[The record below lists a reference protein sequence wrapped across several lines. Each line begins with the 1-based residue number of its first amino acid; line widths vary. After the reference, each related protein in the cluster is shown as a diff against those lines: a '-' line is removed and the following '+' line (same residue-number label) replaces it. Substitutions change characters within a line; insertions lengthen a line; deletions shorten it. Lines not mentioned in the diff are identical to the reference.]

1 LSESQFTACSTS
13 PANRLLLVHG
23 WWGGPWVWQ
32 HFQPY
37 FSSHGFDCHV
47 MNFDRCDEH
56 RGESNGETFAW
67 RYQQVLERVRS
78 LDHPVVI
85 GHSAGGLL
93 AQKLVE
99 EVDLPAVILLGS
111 AAPRGIFPV
120 RTGPLIR
127 AAIRNAPTFLLRRP
141 FLPSRKDMC
150 SLNLNL
156 LQPAQQDWVYDRM
169 VPVSPQE
176 AFVVIF
182 SGGPVTAS
190 RVHTPMLVV
199 SGAEDR
205 LTPPSVAR
213 AIGRKYGAEYLEF
226 DDHAHYLMWERNWE
240 EIADEIGRWL
250 KRILQA

>member
-1 LSESQFTACSTS
+1 MSESQPTTCSTS
-13 PANRLLLVHG
+13 PQNRLLLVHG

-37 FSSHGFDCHV
+37 FSSLGYDCHV
-47 MNFDRCDEH
+47 MNFGHCDGPG
-56 RGESNGETFAW
+56 GESKVETFAS

-78 LDHPVVI
+78 LDNPVVI

-120 RTGPLIR
+120 RTGPLVL
-127 AAIRNAPTFLLRRP
+127 AAIRNAPTFILRRP
-141 FLPSRKDMC
+141 FLPSRKDMY

-156 LQPAQQDWVYDRM
+156 LQPAQQDWIYDRM

-176 AFVVIF
+176 AFEVIF
-182 SGGPVTAS
+182 SGVRVKAS
-190 RVHTPMLVV
+190 RVQTPMLVV

-213 AIGRKYGAEYLEF
+213 AIGRKYGAEYVEF
-226 DDHAHYLMWERNWE
+226 PDHAHYLMWERNWE
-240 EIADEIGRWL
+240 EIADELGRWL
-250 KRILQA
+250 KRITPS